1 MLSALLNFFTTYVI
15 HSEVLRFR
23 KRVQNVES
31 LDHLITLHE
40 EQWVYI
46 SLSTRKLLTL
56 HISIERIEG
65 RCLLQP
71 KVRTFIL

>member
-31 LDHLITLHE
+31 LDHLIALHE
-40 EQWVYI
+40 EQCVFI
-46 SLSTRKLLTL
+46 SLNIRTLLTL
-56 HISIERIEG
+56 HLSIERIEG

-71 KVRTFIL
+71 KVRTFTL